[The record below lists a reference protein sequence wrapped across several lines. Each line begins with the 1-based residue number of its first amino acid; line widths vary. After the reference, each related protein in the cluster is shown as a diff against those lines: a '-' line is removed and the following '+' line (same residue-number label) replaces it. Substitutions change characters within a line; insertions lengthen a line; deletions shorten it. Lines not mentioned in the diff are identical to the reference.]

1 MVQKLRLAAHS
12 EADAYWS
19 GGEYELN
26 LTFGTLRDKQW
37 QRVLET
43 IWNHE
48 AVAGPFR
55 RRYSPGDALDR
66 VPILVPA
73 PTDAQAQYGS
83 LRVGSLCVGC
93 GVLATRSLFEC
104 VTLQVP
110 LGMFDGLHA
119 DPPASSRFHIDALD
133 RLYQDIALAV
143 YEAVPF
149 DLANIGFQCECRLVA
164 ELQTDS
170 CQRRAFLAGGYFF
183 ARDTVLASLNVRP
196 DDYPLALPG
205 LHWVP
210 PED

>member
-1 MVQKLRLAAHS
+1 MVQKLRLATHL

-43 IWNHE
+43 IWNYG
-48 AVAGPFR
+48 AISGPFR
-55 RRYSPGDALDR
+55 QRYIPGSALDR
-66 VPILVPA
+66 VSVLVPA
-73 PTDAQAQYGS
+73 PTDAQTQYGS
-83 LRVGSLCVGC
+83 LTLGSLCIGC

-110 LGMFDGLHA
+110 LGMFEGLH
-119 DPPASSRFHIDALD
+119 PAQTDLSRFRIDALD
-133 RLYQDIALAV
+133 QLYQDIALAV

-170 CQRRAFLAGGYFF
+170 QQRRSFLAGGYFF
-183 ARDTVLASLNVRP
+183 ARDGVLTALDVRP
-196 DDYPLALPG
+196 DDYPLALAG
-205 LHWVP
+205 LRWVP